1 MNNSPIRLS
10 KQNATDATN
19 VIELAPDLPTDTR
32 STIRLGF
39 IALVIGFGGF
49 IAWAAFAPL
58 DEGVPAPASVTIDT
72 KRKAIQH
79 QTGGIVQQVAVREG
93 QRVKAGDTLI
103 ELDAGAARATYESI
117 RQNYM
122 AQRAAEDRLMAE
134 LEKRDAI
141 SFHPDL
147 MAAKGDPVINQ
158 HIVTQ
163 TQLMQSRRAALRSEL
178 ATIDE
183 SIAGLEA
190 ALSGIRLQIES
201 RKLQAQKQSEQLK
214 NISEL
219 AADGYVPRNQVLT
232 LEQSQAELNAVQA
245 NLNAD
250 KSRTERSIAE
260 LKLRK
265 AQRQMDGTKEVA
277 TQLAEV
283 RREVQADRERLAA
296 ITAELG
302 RVTVKAPVDGQV
314 VGLAIASVGG
324 VAAPGQKLMD
334 IVPNDEGVV
343 LETRIPTHLIDR
355 VHLDDPVDVRFSAF
369 AHTPQLVV
377 DAKINSI
384 SSDVVTEQSPAGAV
398 SYYLARVSL
407 TPEGIKKLGNRHMQP
422 GMTAEVLIKTGERSL
437 LTYLLHPLTKR
448 IAAAMKEE

>member
-1 MNNSPIRLS
+1 MKNSLLRLS
-10 KQNATDATN
+10 KQEATDATN

-39 IALVIGFGGF
+39 IALVLGFGGF
-49 IAWAAFAPL
+49 IAWAAYAPL

-79 QTGGIVQQVAVREG
+79 QSGGIVQRVAVREG

-103 ELDAGAARATYESI
+103 ELDDGATRASFESI

-122 AQRAAEDRLMAE
+122 AQRAAESRLLAE
-134 LEKRDAI
+134 MEKRESIA
-141 SFHPDL
+141 FHPDL
-147 MAAKGDPVINQ
+147 LAAKADPMINQ

-163 TQLMQSRRAALRSEL
+163 TQLFQSRRAALRAEL
-178 ATIDE
+178 AQLDE

-190 ALSGIRLQIES
+190 SLSGLRLQIES
-201 RKLQAQKQSEQLK
+201 RKLQAQKQTEQL
-214 NISEL
+214 NNMADL
-219 AADGYVPRNQVLT
+219 ANDGYVPRNQVLT
-232 LEQSQAELNAVQA
+232 LEQSQAELGAIIA
-245 NLNAD
+245 NLSAD
-250 KSRTERSIAE
+250 KLRTERSIAE

-265 AQRQMDGTKEVA
+265 AQRLMDGTKEVTA
-277 TQLAEV
+277 QLADV

-302 RVTVKAPVDGQV
+302 RVTIKAPVEGQV
-314 VGLAIASVGG
+314 VGLAVASIGG
-324 VAAPGQKLMD
+324 VASAGQKLMD
-334 IVPNDEGVV
+334 IVPKEEGVV
-343 LETRIPTHLIDR
+343 LEARIPTHLIDR
-355 VHLDDPVDVRFSAF
+355 VHASDPVAVRFSAF
-369 AHTPQLVV
+369 AHSPQLVV
-377 DAKINSI
+377 EGKIDSL
-384 SSDVVTEQSPAGAV
+384 SSDVVTEQSPAGPV

-407 TPEGIKKLGNRHMQP
+407 TPEGLKTLGNRQMQP
-422 GMTAEVLIKTGERSL
+422 GMTGEVLIKTGERSL